1 MNQFHIGHL
10 RKEPVLSIKYQ
21 GQEKVCQEV
30 LENSPG
36 LVSGTL
42 VLSLDMSSL

>member
-1 MNQFHIGHL
+1 MNQFHIEHL

-30 LENSPG
+30 LETYNKGQNDSIKVREN
-36 LVSGTL
+36 LYI
-42 VLSLDMSSL
+42 